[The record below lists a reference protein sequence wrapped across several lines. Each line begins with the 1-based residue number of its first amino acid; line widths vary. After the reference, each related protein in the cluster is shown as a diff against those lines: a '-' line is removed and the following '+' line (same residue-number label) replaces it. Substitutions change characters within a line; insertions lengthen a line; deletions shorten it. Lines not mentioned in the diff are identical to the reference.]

1 LMRLAEKIK
10 LVEEVVSVP
19 HYNVAGYTHGKLV
32 YTTTEEGV
40 ACLWSLDTSSGL
52 KTRLA
57 DDVYMVG
64 NIVPDSPL
72 AVYTKDV
79 SRGREQ
85 QRAYLV
91 DVRNGKRRE
100 IGEVEPRRIT
110 EVCFD
115 GKTVALSTASEEAVE
130 LWIAKPDGSA
140 EKVYQTRDLLF
151 ASSIYHGRIAGVGVL
166 RGDPRTYEIFIY
178 DLSDGE
184 FTVYTPKEG
193 ASNRSPK
200 LFQEKMLFA
209 TTAFGGERLL
219 IYDLKE
225 KRLEEPEYAYKDYE
239 RFDFTE
245 YVLFDWFEGGRI
257 WFVGKREGRTRAF
270 VDGMLIPLPEGF
282 IHMLTVVG
290 DKVYASHSSL
300 TEPRKIYEVDL
311 TTGKVETVLGVG
323 LPSRVKTRLDR
334 AYPAKYRSFDGVEIT
349 AYVVESADASKPGP
363 CIVYVHG
370 GPWAEVADRWN
381 PFIASLAVCGYHVVA
396 PNFRGS
402 TGYGEEF
409 RRMDIGDP
417 GGGDLMD
424 VVYAAEWARGKGL
437 ASKVAILGYSYGG
450 FMTFLATVK
459 RPDVWDAGV
468 AGAGITDWEEM
479 YELGDAFFRRFVEIL
494 FGERRELWKDR
505 SAAYFAEN
513 LKVPLCIMH
522 PQNDTRTPLK
532 PVLRYAAKLLEL
544 GKTFELHVLPE
555 VGHAMTRM
563 DDVFKVLFP
572 AVLFLEKYI
581 SK

>member
-1 LMRLAEKIK
+1 MSLVEKIK
-10 LVEEVVSVP
+10 LVEEIVRAP
-19 HYNVAGYTHGKLV
+19 HYNVAGYTYGKLV

-52 KTRLA
+52 KTKLA
-57 DDVYMVG
+57 DNVYMVG
-64 NIVPDSPL
+64 NIVPKSPL
-72 AVYTKDV
+72 AVFTKDV

-91 DVRNGKRRE
+91 DVRNGKLKE
-100 IGEVEPRRIT
+100 IEEVEPRRIT

-115 GKTVALSTASEEAVE
+115 GETVALSTASEEVVE
-130 LWIAKPDGSA
+130 LWIARPDGSA
-140 EKVYQTRDLLF
+140 EKVYQTRNILF
-151 ASSIYHGRIAGVGVL
+151 ASSIYHDKIVGTGVL
-166 RGDPRTYEIFIY
+166 KGDPKTYEIFIY
-178 DLSDGE
+178 DLDSGE
-184 FTVYTPKEG
+184 FKIYTPKEG
-193 ASNRSPK
+193 ATNRSPK
-200 LFQEKMLFA
+200 LFQEKMLFT
-209 TTAFGGERLL
+209 TTAFGGEKLL
-219 IYDLKE
+219 IYDLDE
-225 KRLEEPEYAYKDYE
+225 KRLEEPKYTYRDYE
-239 RFDFTE
+239 KFDFTE
-245 YVLFDWFEGGRI
+245 YVLFDWFGDGQI
-257 WFVGKREGRTRAF
+257 WFIGKRDGRTKAF
-270 VDGMLIPLPEGF
+270 VDGRLIPLPEGF
-282 IHMLTVVG
+282 IHMLTVAE

-300 TEPRKIYEVDL
+300 TEPRKVYMIDL
-311 TTGKVETVLGVG
+311 TTGEVKTVLSAE
-323 LPSRVKTRLDR
+323 LSSRVKAHLGR
-334 AYPAKYRSFDGVEIT
+334 AYLSKYKSFDGLEIT
-349 AYVVESADASKPGP
+349 AYILESADTSKPGP

-370 GPWAEVADRWN
+370 GPWAEVADRWD
-381 PFIASLAVCGYHVVA
+381 PFIASLAACGYHVVA

-424 VVYAAEWARGKGL
+424 VVYAAEWARNNRL

-479 YELGDAFFRRFVEIL
+479 YELGDALFKRFVEVL
-494 FGERRELWKDR
+494 FGEKRELWRER

-513 LKVPLCIMH
+513 LKAPLCIVH

-532 PVLRYAAKLLEL
+532 PVLKYAAKLLEL

-555 VGHAMTRM
+555 VGHAMTRT
-563 DDVFKVLFP
+563 DDVFKISFP
-572 AVLFLEKYI
+572 AILFLEKYI
-581 SK
+581 ST